1 MKIKLQIL
9 VIAIF
14 YTLHTYGQNSTWILP
29 PNSYDIVNGNVTPLP
44 TGPSDSSFDNYTGFP
59 SQYGANGI
67 ANLDGSLKF
76 FVVDGL
82 IYDYDGSY
90 IEYAWRPFNPD
101 SYYEQIND
109 TVYKLYPKG
118 NGSDLIIVPHPQDCE
133 KFYLIASYENTGDRM
148 NSVPFYALFDYST
161 KQVIKRG
168 RWYTNPDV
176 NQQWETPVF
185 NGYGSYAN
193 GDLPMAGATYT
204 DYYYGRGQTTYAVTE
219 KKSDGSRYIISSMGL
234 GVIILKLDNNG
245 DLNYWKRSILPAIS
259 DFSRF
264 YRGETEI
271 YYDPVSNKTTIATAK
286 TSYISGIGYTHALQL
301 FDIDLETATFYT
313 PPKIIPLVMDNN
325 NVYSLISGI
334 EFSPNGQYLYFSCNS
349 NAVNPSQI
357 YYYDRVNDVVT
368 SLGVSNSIPIQKG
381 NIEKDVNGNLMFASA
396 NGLYKL
402 SNANTPQSINF
413 SSSPIVTI
421 PIYGNHLT
429 DDPSNYNQNLLAY
442 NLPNQ
447 IDNQDYNSIFNGN
460 LYCCIDNKNY
470 DMYNYS
476 ASSGTWNGSSPIA
489 PGSSSIT
496 IKEELRIPAGVSLTI
511 NNMTLEF
518 APGAR
523 LVIENGTSGSQGGKL
538 ILNGTT
544 LTVDD
549 RCDTN
554 TMWLGVEVWGN
565 TTAAQGSVLNSS
577 QGVFRMYNNSK
588 IEHAEIGVLISRR
601 NETNGVPISTSYNG
615 NFNGGVFIA
624 ENSSFYN
631 CWIGTMFQSYGV
643 AATNLS
649 RISSCN
655 YTWNGQLRDLTKTPH
670 VHLGIVQCNKIY
682 VTATKFNQN
691 TPSIY
696 TNKNKWGI
704 GILALNSDFAVSS
717 SCSTILP
724 IGQDCS
730 EANTI
735 RSEFNNLTTGVGVL
749 NGNNKPF
756 TVLRNE
762 FTNCLYGVTS
772 ATAKNQKISRNN
784 FFIHEDNAIQTW
796 GISVKNGTGY
806 EIAENKLQSMT
817 GAIDQTYGIII
828 DNSGEDKNEVYKNF
842 FVDLYVGT
850 QAQNVNGKVY
860 VPGTNNIS
868 QGLRYNC
875 NTFKSFIEKADIAV
889 AVNSRIDYEQGRVG
903 GSSINEARNSNTAR
917 NEFSYTPLATDIFL
931 STGSQQ
937 VNYYHL
943 ANPGHAPLT
952 YTNTPPIAV
961 YPALQTWGSAPLYA
975 DNFTCLTKYP
985 STWPPIVFSFP
996 FGNSIKIDSLYNLVD
1011 GGKSSYL
1018 LGLIETQP
1026 TSSFTFNELMDA
1038 SPYLSD
1044 TVLTNY
1050 IYSKA
1055 SNNYLKDVL
1064 IQNSKLTGVVW
1075 DTLKASSRPSGLK
1088 DNIAWYQ
1095 GGVSAMQELYEAI
1108 KINEDR
1114 LMDAQ
1119 QVYIYSILDDTTLVS
1134 KNDTLVKYLE
1144 LCRGETYKKQLL
1156 NVYSSMQN
1164 QTKFDSLLTVIT
1176 LPKYMKEYYKIVYQL
1191 DKKGD
1196 WITAIEQD
1204 STILNDLIALSQ
1216 KDNVEIAS
1224 NAATILD
1231 IYYGNYSNFELLP
1244 LVNTPK
1250 SLVIHNG
1257 NSSEENVE
1265 KQSGFMVFPNPSHGT
1280 VTVQFSEMDVQTAI
1294 VQLVDLSGKELF
1306 TQKFTNSKNAEL
1318 DLSSIKKGTYLLKI
1332 EVDGHLTSSQLLILE

>member
-1 MKIKLQIL
+1 MRNFLIKATTL
-9 VIAIF
+9 IAL
-14 YTLHTYGQNSTWILP
+14 TLSVSQVTAQNSHWILA
-29 PNSYDIVNGNVTPLP
+29 PNYYNNQPLP
-44 TGPSDSSFDNYTGFP
+44 LPIPTYYFDTPALGLSSLTEDYQGQASEYASNMMVKP
-59 SQYGANGI
+59 NGEI
-67 ANLDGSLKF
+67 EF
-76 FVVDGL
+76 FIVDGQIYDKSGHIIDEL
-82 IYDYDGSY
+82 YSHQEAEVAKGSSEIMIIPFPGDCQKYYILSTVVGDLYSKTPYLFVLDMGLNNKFADQALHPENYFGQLVPYYVTQSNDEYYSHSIDDITGGIYDYTDPSPGKKS
-90 IEYAWRPFNPD
+90 N
-101 SYYEQIND
+101 
-109 TVYKLYPKG
+109 
-118 NGSDLIIVPHPQDCE
+118 
-133 KFYLIASYENTGDRM
+133 
-148 NSVPFYALFDYST
+148 
-161 KQVIKRG
+161 
-168 RWYTNPDV
+168 
-176 NQQWETPVF
+176 VF
-185 NGYGSYAN
+185 F
-193 GDLPMAGATYT
+193 GATK
-204 DYYYGRGQTTYAVTE
+204 E
-219 KKSDGSRYIISSMGL
+219 KSDGSRLAFVTNGYGIFIFNVTTSGFNFSHVIPLPNGNFNPYNIRSEFEVAELSSGNYRIAAPFLSSLTGTYQGL
-234 GVIILKLDNNG
+234 FTAELTPSGVVVPNSVKEFYTDYYSQGGVSLSSKFRGVEFSEDGNMLYVTSTTN
-245 DLNYWKRSILPAIS
+245 AIS
-259 DFSRF
+259 PNSLF
-264 YRGETEI
+264 
-271 YYDPVSNKTTIATAK
+271 YYDFLNP
-286 TSYISGIGYTHALQL
+286 TSSLNPITLPSPLNQDL
-301 FDIDLETATFYT
+301 F
-313 PPKIIPLVMDNN
+313 
-325 NVYSLISGI
+325 
-334 EFSPNGQYLYFSCNS
+334 QY
-349 NAVNPSQI
+349 SQI
-357 YYYDRVNDVVT
+357 ERGPLNKLFLAT
-368 SLGVSNSIPIQKG
+368 G
-381 NIEKDVNGNLMFASA
+381 
-396 NGLYKL
+396 NGLYTL
-402 SNANTPQSINF
+402 NNMNNP
-413 SSSPIVTI
+413 SSSIVLSSSFT
-421 PIYGNHLT
+421 
-429 DDPSNYNQNLLAY
+429 YNQNHEGEP
-442 NLPNQ
+442 LPNTLGMYSLPDQ
-447 IDNQDYNSIFNGN
+447 IDGMDYVN
-460 LYCCIDNKNY
+460 LYEINLACCIDSRNY
-470 DMYNYS
+470 QIKKHN
-476 ASSGTWNGSSPIA
+476 AISGTWNGSSPIA

-961 YPALQTWGSAPLYA
+961 YPALQTWGSAPLYT
-975 DNFTCLTKYP
+975 DDFTCLTKYP